1 MRQKQDL
8 DQSQYLA
15 SILISLEE
23 LQNGGTR
30 DRKRER
36 ETDRQTERNR
46 GKKMK

>member
-1 MRQKQDL
+1 MWQRQVL

-30 DRKRER
+30 DRERERER
-36 ETDRQTERNR
+36 ETEERN
-46 GKKMK
+46 

>member
-1 MRQKQDL
+1 MWQRQDL

-36 ETDRQTERNR
+36 ERQTERNR